1 MSEGITRNI
10 ALKKRTV
17 QYTPKA
23 EKLTVSTN
31 KRFNSS
37 KHFNGNIEKE
47 IDHCVSDAVINRL
60 NELNRQMDDIEE
72 AIEVELRE
80 KKAAADLKKSN
91 KTNSGDVGS
100 SALGGPVNSYQQD
113 LVGSGVT

>member
-1 MSEGITRNI
+1 
-10 ALKKRTV
+10 
-17 QYTPKA
+17 
-23 EKLTVSTN
+23 
-31 KRFNSS
+31 
-37 KHFNGNIEKE
+37 
-47 IDHCVSDAVINRL
+47 
-60 NELNRQMDDIEE
+60 MDDIEE